1 MRARIDFSS
10 EDLFGT
16 GNRDRRYLAA
26 QLIACSVYLEIDL
39 GARAFELPLFL
50 RLAFPPTHV
59 DNLVRARLRLVHDA
73 AGLIA
78 RLVNDFLD
86 LNLRL

>member
-16 GNRDRRYLAA
+16 GDRDRRYLAA

-39 GARAFELPLFL
+39 GARTFELPIFL
-50 RLAFPPTHV
+50 GLTFTPTRV
-59 DNLVRARLRLVHDA
+59 DNLVRARLRLVPA
-73 AGLIA
+73 E
-78 RLVNDFLD
+78 
-86 LNLRL
+86 LR